1 MYLCHINSMALTLSS
16 VNKSNNFYSYHV
28 LSLKHLKVFFNKNI
42 KTESSMLT
50 NYRVNIKLW
59 QKEIQ

>member
-1 MYLCHINSMALTLSS
+1 MYLCHINSMALTISS
-16 VNKSNNFYSYHV
+16 VNKSNNFYSYV
-28 LSLKHLKVFFNKNI
+28 LSLKHLKIFLNKSI
-42 KTESSMLT
+42 KIESLILT

>member
-1 MYLCHINSMALTLSS
+1 MYLCHINSVALTISS
-16 VNKSNNFYSYHV
+16 VNKSNNFYSYV
-28 LSLKHLKVFFNKNI
+28 LSLKHLTIFFNKNI
-42 KTESSMLT
+42 KIESLILT